1 MEQMIIRICIVLLGI
16 SDVAMLAVMIKLTDK
31 INLHHKLISEI
42 LNILCDVLGK
52 DDEEEEEEDGTD

>member
-16 SDVAMLAVMIKLTDK
+16 SDIVMLVVMIKLTDK

-42 LNILCDVLGK
+42 LNNLCDALGK
-52 DDEEEEEEDGTD
+52 EEEDGTD